1 MQVLFQRSQFI
12 GTQVSFFDLLDH
24 ALQKFFRRFPHQAV
38 IGGIHDFRVAVQTG
52 LQFCLAG
59 VGSTHLVDQFLR
71 TGAGCLKGHNNGNVR
86 KIVGIFATHL
96 LADLVNGRFGGIIGK
111 VLPQQFLQ
119 MVYFNFCRIQT
130 LDKARFFR
138 LVIVDLFY
146 RFLCDFIQTDDRCQ
160 LTLIQCA
167 GISFVLIDSTFYFL
181 QCGICSSNASSLH
194 YFS

>member
-1 MQVLFQRSQFI
+1 MQRFQFI
-12 GTQVSFFDLLDH
+12 GTQVSVFDLLDH

-38 IGGIHDFRVAVQTG
+38 IGDIHDFRVAVQTG

-71 TGAGCLKGHNNGNVR
+71 TGAGCLKGNNSGNVR
-86 KIVGIFATHL
+86 KIVGIFVPHL
-96 LADLVNGRFGGIIGK
+96 FSDLVNGRFGGIIGK
-111 VLPQQFLQ
+111 FLPQQFLQ
-119 MVYFNFCRIQT
+119 MVYSGFCRIQT

-160 LTLIQCA
+160 LLLIQCA
-167 GISFVLIDSTFYFL
+167 GISFVLFDSTFYFL
-181 QCGICSSNASSLH
+181 QCGICSSNASSLY